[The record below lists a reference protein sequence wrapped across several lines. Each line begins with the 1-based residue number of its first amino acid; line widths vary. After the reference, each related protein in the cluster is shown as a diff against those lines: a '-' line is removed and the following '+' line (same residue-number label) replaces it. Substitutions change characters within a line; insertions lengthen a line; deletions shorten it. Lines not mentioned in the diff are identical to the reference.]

1 MTKQDYAQQEYKQ
14 EKTIPNESV
23 VVALIAVTGF
33 LLLILWLCIVFL
45 NHI

>member
-1 MTKQDYAQQEYKQ
+1 MIKQDYAHQECKQ

-33 LLLILWLCIVFL
+33 LFTLFLLLSLTK
-45 NHI
+45 